1 MTNLLLQGY
10 VTRAAQMSPD
20 AVAIIMGSDR
30 WSYRDVD
37 RFSNNLARGLQ
48 ALACARNDRVAFY
61 MPKSPRTIASIIGIL
76 KAGCAYVPI
85 DVTSPSARASRIIE
99 SAEPGIML
107 VDETTRESVEDIGC
121 GGVLLDVS
129 TIGFESS
136 ECVQTAG
143 ERDDPAYILYTSGS
157 TGVPKG
163 VVITHGNVI
172 SFVEWAVEYFQI
184 TREDRM
190 SAHPPLH
197 FDLSV
202 FDIFGAFAAGAELHV
217 PPIAINISATFAAD
231 FIRSSQLTHWFSVPS
246 LLTFMA
252 KFDAVEQNDFPSLK
266 RVLWCGEVLP
276 TPVLRHW
283 MLRLPHVQFTNLY
296 GPTEATIASSYFT
309 VEKVPE
315 PADEIPIGRACP
327 EETMLIL
334 DEQLRPVE
342 TGSIGNLYIG
352 GAGVSP
358 GYWRD
363 AAKTEQCFI
372 GDPFGSNPSARLYKT
387 GDLARADSKGQVYF
401 VGRADTQIKSRG
413 YRIELG
419 EIETA
424 LNTIPGLKESA
435 IVAVQ
440 TDGFENQAICCA
452 YSTMDPDVSPAS
464 VRSLLRKNLPT
475 YMLPSK
481 WLKLEAL
488 PRNANGKVDKPLLRE
503 LFHDQISKPAGTYA

>member
-1 MTNLLLQGY
+1 MTNLLQDY
-10 VTRAAQMSPD
+10 VTRTAQTSPD
-20 AVAIIMGSDR
+20 SDAIVMGSDR

-37 RFSNNLARGLQ
+37 RFSNNLARRLQ
-48 ALACARNDRVAFY
+48 ASCCGRNDRVALY
-61 MPKSPRTIASIIGIL
+61 MPKSPRSIASIIGIL

-85 DVTSPSARASRIIE
+85 DVSGPAARASRIIE
-99 SAEPGIML
+99 SAEPGVML
-107 VDETTRESVEDIGC
+107 VDETTRQSLEDIGC

-136 ECVQTAG
+136 GCVQTAG
-143 ERDDPAYILYTSGS
+143 ERDDAAYILYTSGS

-163 VVITHGNVI
+163 VVITHGSVI
-172 SFVEWAVEYFQI
+172 SFVEWAIEYFQI

-202 FDIFGAFAAGAELHV
+202 FDIFGAFAAGAGLHV
-217 PPIAINISATFAAD
+217 PPTAINISASAAAD

-252 KFDAVEQNDFPSLK
+252 KFDAVQSNDFPTLK

-283 MLRLPHVQFTNLY
+283 MLRLPHVRFTNLY
-296 GPTEATIASSYFT
+296 GPTETTIASSYFT

-315 PADEIPIGRACP
+315 PADEIPIGTACSR
-327 EETMLIL
+327 ETMLIL
-334 DEQLRPVE
+334 DEHLRPVK
-342 TGSIGNLYIG
+342 TGTVGNLFIG

-363 AAKTEQCFI
+363 PGKTEQCFI
-372 GDPFGSNPSARLYKT
+372 ADPFASCPSARLYRT
-387 GDLARADSKGQVYF
+387 GDLARADREGRIYF
-401 VGRADTQIKSRG
+401 VGRNDSQIKSRG

-419 EIETA
+419 EIETV

-435 IVAVQ
+435 IVAVA

-452 YSTMDPDVSPAS
+452 YSTMDPDVSPAA
-464 VRSLLRKNLPT
+464 VRSLLRKTLPN
-475 YMLPSK
+475 YMLPSR
-481 WLKLEAL
+481 WLKLEEL
-488 PRNANGKVDKPLLRE
+488 PKNANGKVDKPFLRD
-503 LFHDQISKPAGTYA
+503 LFREQISKPAGTRA